1 MTASRPCPPLK
12 SPTAP
17 TTGPQAAQQPGPYAG
32 GSAPK
37 VVAEGVPSAVLPD
50 PRPADGRRPVAW
62 LHIVAPS
69 DWSMPPRAFSRCDC
83 GRYESARGRARVL
96 ALIESHTAHRDL
108 CPLLNPAS
116 ERSRAA

>member
-1 MTASRPCPPLK
+1 MTAPASPPLK
-12 SPTAP
+12 RLTSATEHPSTAE
-17 TTGPQAAQQPGPYAG
+17 PGGAPAG
-32 GSAPK
+32 SSAPK

-50 PRPADGRRPVAW
+50 PRLADGRRPVAW

-69 DWSMPPRAFSRCDC
+69 DWSMPPRAISRCDC